1 MKAIRDQ
8 IGEQG
13 YCVVDGIEAK
23 TVAALRS
30 RFFEVWHGVASAH
43 DWGAVRTDVDLVRLY
58 QTRKD
63 IWIAAVEQFPYLPD
77 LVGQSANPKLVELAQ
92 AAGVRSPAISGFGV
106 ALLVNMPDD
115 DKRLYRAHQDITFI
129 PGSLNGVTI
138 WVPLQ
143 DSPVPLGPL
152 EVVPGSHKLG
162 LLPTNG
168 VTDVKQNELLEPFPD
183 EAFIP
188 VPIVAGQC
196 ILFSKF
202 LVHRSGRN
210 RTQAV
215 RISLQFRYN
224 DLASPEY
231 QSRLLTFSHLDPT
244 SKAMRYTID
253 A

>member
-1 MKAIRDQ
+1 MKTIRDQ
-8 IGEQG
+8 IDEQG
-13 YCVVDGIEAK
+13 YCVVDGIEAGA
-23 TVAALRS
+23 VAGLRS
-30 RFFEVWHGVASAH
+30 RFFEVWHAIASAH
-43 DWGAVRTDVDLVRLY
+43 GWGEIRTDADVVRLY

-77 LVGQSANPKLVELAQ
+77 LVGQSANPRLVELARL
-92 AAGVRSPAISGFGV
+92 AGVRSPAISGFGV
-106 ALLVNMPDD
+106 ALLVNMPED

-129 PGSLNGVTI
+129 PGSLNSVTI

-143 DSPVPLGPL
+143 DSPAPLGPL

-162 LLPTNG
+162 LLETNG
-168 VTDVKQNELLEPFPD
+168 VTDVKKNELLKPFPD
-183 EAFIP
+183 KAFIP

-210 RTQAV
+210 RTQDV

-244 SKAMRYTID
+244 DKAMRYAID